1 MISNIELIFPEIFL
15 SLSIMFLLILGVFK
29 KDSSKIIQNTSLV
42 VLLAT
47 TVITFNE
54 TIGVGQITLFNQ
66 SIIIDYLSSFMKI
79 ITLLAAFIVL
89 LISSNYL
96 KTFKIFKIEYPILIL
111 SSVLGMMVMISSND
125 LIVFYMGLELQSLAL
140 YVLATFD
147 RDQLKSSEAGLK
159 YFVLSALSSGLL
171 LYGCSL
177 IYGFTG
183 STNFNIIASQFNPNQ
198 YALTFGIVFILVGL
212 AFKISAVPFH
222 MWAPDVYEGSPT
234 TVTLFFTMVPKIAAL
249 TVFIRFLY
257 VPFLNLID
265 QWQMIL
271 IFLSI
276 ASMLFGAIAAIG
288 QKNLKRI
295 IAYSSI
301 SHIGYA
307 LAGLATVSN
316 DGIQSSVIYLTIYI
330 VMNLGFF
337 SCLLMLKRNNV
348 YYENIDDLSGLS
360 KNHPLLSLSLL
371 IILFSLAGI
380 PPLAG
385 FFAKFYIFKSVI
397 EQSMYFLAIVG
408 LLSTVIAAFY
418 YLRIIKIM
426 YFDKEKDKYD
436 DDHSL
441 WLKFSL
447 TISTLAILIYF
458 IFPSQLIEVVSKI
471 NII

>member
-1 MISNIELIFPEIFL
+1 MENLNLVLPEIFI
-15 SLSIMFLLILGVFK
+15 SLSIMFLLVLGVFK
-29 KDSSKIIQNTSLV
+29 NDSSKIIFNISLL
-42 VLLAT
+42 VLLIASI
-47 TVITFNE
+47 ITLNE
-54 TIGVGQITLFNQ
+54 TFSIDRVTLFNN
-66 SIIIDYLSSFMKI
+66 SVVIDHMSSLMKI
-79 ITLLAAFIVL
+79 ITLIGAFLVL
-89 LISSNYL
+89 VISSAYL
-96 KTFKIFKIEYPILIL
+96 KSFKIFKIEYPVLIL

-125 LIVFYMGLELQSLAL
+125 LMVFYMGLELQSLAL
-140 YVLATFD
+140 YVLATFN

-177 IYGFTG
+177 IYGFSG
-183 STNFNIIASQFNPNQ
+183 STNFNVISSQLNSNE
-198 YALTFGIVFILVGL
+198 YVLTFGIVFILVGL

-234 TVTLFFTMVPKIAAL
+234 SVTLFFTMVPKIAAL

-265 QWQMIL
+265 QWQMII

-288 QKNLKRI
+288 QTNIKRLV
-295 IAYSSI
+295 AYSSI
-301 SHIGYA
+301 GHIGYT
-307 LAGLATVSN
+307 LAGLATGSN
-316 DGIQSSVIYLTIYI
+316 DGIQSSIIYI
-330 VMNLGFF
+330 SIYVIMNLALF
-337 SCLLMLKRNNV
+337 SCLLMLKRNDQ
-348 YYENIDDLSGLS
+348 YYEDIDDLSGLS

-371 IILFSLAGI
+371 VILFSLAGI

-385 FFAKFYIFKSVI
+385 FFAKFYIFKAVI

-418 YLRIIKIM
+418 YLRIIKII
-426 YFDKEKDKYD
+426 YFDKEREKYD
-436 DDHSL
+436 EDHSL

-447 TISTLAILIYF
+447 TFSTILILLYF
-458 IFPSQLIEVVSKI
+458 IFPSQLIDVVSRI

>member
-1 MISNIELIFPEIFL
+1 MENLEFVFPEIFV

-29 KDSSKIIQNTSLV
+29 KKGSKLILNLSLIILLV
-42 VLLAT
+42 TAVL
-47 TVITFNE
+47 TFNE
-54 TIGVGQITLFNQ
+54 TIGINEITLFNG

-79 ITLLAAFIVL
+79 ITLVAAFFVL
-89 LISSNYL
+89 VISSNYL
-96 KTFKIFKIEYPILIL
+96 KSIKIFKIEYPILIL
-111 SSVLGMMVMISSND
+111 SSVLGMMIMISSND

-140 YVLATFD
+140 YVLATFN
-147 RDQLKSSEAGLK
+147 RDQIKSSEAGLK

-183 STNFNIIASQFNPNQ
+183 STNFNVIANQ
-198 YALTFGIVFILVGL
+198 LNSNEYALTFGIVFILVGL

-234 TVTLFFTMVPKIAAL
+234 SVTLFFTMVPKIAAL

-271 IFLSI
+271 VFLSI
-276 ASMLFGAIAAIG
+276 ASMVFGAVAAIG
-288 QKNLKRI
+288 QKNLKRL

-301 SHIGYA
+301 GHIGYA
-307 LAGLATVSN
+307 LAGLTTGSN
-316 DGIQSSVIYLTIYI
+316 EGIQSSVIYITIYI
-330 VMNLGFF
+330 LMNLGLF
-337 SCLLMLKRNNV
+337 SCLLMMKRNNV
-348 YYENIDDLSGLS
+348 YYEQIDDLSGLS

-371 IILFSLAGI
+371 VILFSLAGI

-385 FFAKFYIFKSVI
+385 FFAKFYIFKSVL
-397 EQSMYFLAIVG
+397 EQSMFFLAIVG
-408 LLSTVIAAFY
+408 LLSTVVAAFY

-426 YFDKEKDKYD
+426 YFDKEKEKYD
-436 DDHSL
+436 TDHSL

-447 TISTLAILIYF
+447 TFSTLLILIYF
-458 IFPSQLIEVVSKI
+458 IFPSQLIEVVSRI
-471 NII
+471 NIIQ

>member
-1 MISNIELIFPEIFL
+1 MNIEIIFPEIFL
-15 SLSIMFLLILGVFK
+15 SLSIMFLLIIGVFK
-29 KDSSKIIQNTSLV
+29 KNSAKLIQNISLI
-42 VLLAT
+42 VLLITAM
-47 TVITFNE
+47 ITFNE
-54 TIGVGQITLFNQ
+54 TIGISEIRLFNN
-66 SIIIDYLSSFMKI
+66 SIVIDYLSSFMKI
-79 ITLLAAFIVL
+79 VSLLATFLVL
-89 LISSNYL
+89 VISSNYL
-96 KTFKIFKIEYPILIL
+96 KSFKIFKIEYPILIL
-111 SSVLGMMVMISSND
+111 SSVLGMMIMISSND

-140 YVLATFD
+140 YVLATFN

-183 STNFNIIASQFNPNQ
+183 STNFDLIAERLNSAD

-234 TVTLFFTMVPKIAAL
+234 SVTLFFTMVPKIAAL

-276 ASMLFGAIAAIG
+276 ASMIFGAIAAIG
-288 QKNLKRI
+288 QSNLKRLV
-295 IAYSSI
+295 AYSSI
-301 SHIGYA
+301 GHVGYT
-307 LAGLATVSN
+307 LAGLATGSN
-316 DGIQSSVIYLTIYI
+316 DGIQSSIIYITIY
-330 VMNLGFF
+330 VLMNLGLF
-337 SCLLMLKRNNV
+337 SCLLMLRRNNE
-348 YYENIDDLSGLS
+348 YHEKIEDLSGLS

-371 IILFSLAGI
+371 VILFSLAGI

-385 FFAKFYIFKSVI
+385 FFAKFYIFKSVL

-408 LLSTVIAAFY
+408 LLSTVVAAFY

-426 YFDKEKDKYD
+426 YFDEEKEKYD
-436 DDHSL
+436 TDHSF

-447 TISTLAILIYF
+447 TFSTLLILGYF
-458 IFPSQLIEVVSKI
+458 IFPSQLIEVISRI
-471 NII
+471 MII

>member
-1 MISNIELIFPEIFL
+1 MENLNLVLPEIFI
-15 SLSIMFLLILGVFK
+15 SLSIMFLLVLGVFK
-29 KDSSKIIQNTSLV
+29 NDSSKITFNISLL
-42 VLLAT
+42 VLLIASI
-47 TVITFNE
+47 ITLNE
-54 TIGVGQITLFNQ
+54 TFSIDRVTLFNN
-66 SIIIDYLSSFMKI
+66 SVVIDHMSSLMKI
-79 ITLLAAFIVL
+79 ITLIGAFLVL
-89 LISSNYL
+89 VISSAYL
-96 KTFKIFKIEYPILIL
+96 KSFKIYKIEYPVLIL

-125 LIVFYMGLELQSLAL
+125 LMVFYMGLELQSLAL
-140 YVLATFD
+140 YVLATFN

-177 IYGFTG
+177 IYGFSG
-183 STNFNIIASQFNPNQ
+183 STNFNVISSQLNSNE
-198 YALTFGIVFILVGL
+198 YVLTFGIVFILVGL

-234 TVTLFFTMVPKIAAL
+234 SVTLFFTMVPKIAAL

-265 QWQMIL
+265 QWQMII

-288 QKNLKRI
+288 QTNIKRLV
-295 IAYSSI
+295 AYSSI
-301 SHIGYA
+301 GHIGYT
-307 LAGLATVSN
+307 LAGLATGSN
-316 DGIQSSVIYLTIYI
+316 EGIQSSIIYI
-330 VMNLGFF
+330 SIYVIMNLALF
-337 SCLLMLKRNNV
+337 SCLLMLKRNDQ
-348 YYENIDDLSGLS
+348 YYEDIDDLSGLS

-371 IILFSLAGI
+371 VILFSLAGI

-385 FFAKFYIFKSVI
+385 FFAKFYIFKAVI

-408 LLSTVIAAFY
+408 LLSTVVAAFY
-418 YLRIIKIM
+418 YLRIIKII
-426 YFDKEKDKYD
+426 YFDKEKEKYD
-436 DDHSL
+436 EDHSL

-447 TISTLAILIYF
+447 TFSTILILLYF
-458 IFPSQLIEVVSKI
+458 IFPSQLIEVVSRI

>member
-1 MISNIELIFPEIFL
+1 MTNLALVFPEIFL

-29 KDSSKIIQNTSLV
+29 KNSSKLVQNISLIILLVTS
-42 VLLAT
+42 
-47 TVITFNE
+47 VIILNE
-54 TIGVGQITLFNQ
+54 TLGIQETLLFN
-66 SIIIDYLSSFMKI
+66 SSVIIDYLSSFMKI
-79 ITLLAAFIVL
+79 VTLLAAFLVL
-89 LISSNYL
+89 VISSNYL
-96 KTFKIFKIEYPILIL
+96 KTLKIFKIEYPILIL
-111 SSVLGMMVMISSND
+111 SSVLGMMIMISSND

-140 YVLATFD
+140 YVLATFN

-183 STNFNIIASQFNPNQ
+183 STNFNIIANQ
-198 YALTFGIVFILVGL
+198 LNSNEYAITFGIVFILVGL

-234 TVTLFFTMVPKIAAL
+234 SVTLFFTMVPKIAAL

-265 QWQMIL
+265 QWQIIL

-288 QKNLKRI
+288 QTNLKRL

-301 SHIGYA
+301 GHVGYT
-307 LAGLATVSN
+307 LAGVATGSN
-316 DGIQSSVIYLTIYI
+316 DGIQSSVIYITIYI
-330 VMNLGFF
+330 LMNLGLF
-337 SCLLMLKRNNV
+337 SCLLMMKRNNK
-348 YYENIDDLSGLS
+348 YFEDIEDLSGLS
-360 KNHPLLSLSLL
+360 KNHPLMSLSLL
-371 IILFSLAGI
+371 VILFSLAGI

-385 FFAKFYIFKSVI
+385 FFAKFYIFKSVL

-408 LLSTVIAAFY
+408 LLSTVVAAFY

-426 YFDKEKDKYD
+426 YFDKEKEKYD
-436 DDHSL
+436 TDHSL

-447 TISTLAILIYF
+447 MFSTLLILIYF
-458 IFPSQLIEVVSKI
+458 IFPSELIEVVSRI

>member
-1 MISNIELIFPEIFL
+1 MDNLNLVLPEIFI
-15 SLSIMFLLILGVFK
+15 SLSVMFLLILGVFK
-29 KDSSKIIQNTSLV
+29 KNSSQL
-42 VLLAT
+42 
-47 TVITFNE
+47 TFNLTLVTILVAIIFTVNE
-54 TIGVGQITLFNQ
+54 TFSVNRITLFNE
-66 SIIIDYLSSFMKI
+66 SIVIDRMASLMKI
-79 ITLLAAFIVL
+79 ITLIGAFLVL
-89 LISSNYL
+89 GISSSYL
-96 KTFKIFKIEYPILIL
+96 KSFKIFKIEYPILIL
-111 SSVLGMMVMISSND
+111 SSVIGMMIMISSND
-125 LIVFYMGLELQSLAL
+125 LMVFYMGLELQSLAL
-140 YVLATFD
+140 YVLATFN

-177 IYGFTG
+177 IYGFSG
-183 STNFNIIASQFNPNQ
+183 STNFDIIANQ
-198 YALTFGIVFILVGL
+198 LTSNEYALTFGIVFILVGL

-257 VPFLNLID
+257 VPFLNLVD
-265 QWQMIL
+265 QWQIII

-288 QKNLKRI
+288 QTNLKRL

-301 SHIGYA
+301 GHIGYI
-307 LAGLATVSN
+307 LAGLAAVSN
-316 DGIQSSVIYLTIYI
+316 DGIQSSIVYIIIYLI
-330 VMNLGFF
+330 MNLGLFC
-337 SCLLMLKRNNV
+337 CLLMMKRNNE
-348 YYENIDDLSGLS
+348 YYEDISDLSGLS
-360 KNHPLLSLSLL
+360 KNHPLLSLSFL

-408 LLSTVIAAFY
+408 LLSTVVAAFY
-418 YLRIIKIM
+418 YLRIIKII
-426 YFDKEKDKYD
+426 YFDPEKEKYDK
-436 DDHSL
+436 DHSP
-441 WLKFSL
+441 WLKYLL
-447 TISTLAILIYF
+447 TLSTILTLLYF
-458 IFPSQLIEVVSKI
+458 FFPSQLVETVSRI

>member
-1 MISNIELIFPEIFL
+1 MLNLEFIFPEIFL

-29 KDSSKIIQNTSLV
+29 KDSSKLIQNISSI
-42 VLLAT
+42 VLLITA
-47 TVITFNE
+47 VITFNE
-54 TIGVGQITLFNQ
+54 TIAIEEILLFNE

-79 ITLLAAFIVL
+79 ITLLGAFLVL
-89 LISSNYL
+89 IISSNYL
-96 KTFKIFKIEYPILIL
+96 RSFKILKIEYPILIL
-111 SSVLGMMVMISSND
+111 SSVLGMMIMISSND

-140 YVLATFD
+140 YVLATFN
-147 RDQLKSSEAGLK
+147 RDLLKSSEAGLK

-183 STNFNIIASQFNPNQ
+183 STNFNIIASQLNSNE

-234 TVTLFFTMVPKIAAL
+234 SVTLFFTIVPKIAAL

-265 QWQMIL
+265 QWQI
-271 IFLSI
+271 IIVFLSI

-288 QKNLKRI
+288 QTNLKRLV
-295 IAYSSI
+295 AYSSI
-301 SHIGYA
+301 SHVGYA
-307 LAGLATVSN
+307 LAGLATGSN
-316 DGIQSSVIYLTIYI
+316 QGIQSSVIYITIYI
-330 VMNLGFF
+330 VMNLGLF
-337 SCLLMLKRNNV
+337 SCLLMMKRNNE
-348 YYENIDDLSGLS
+348 YYEDIEDLSGLS

-371 IILFSLAGI
+371 VILFSLAGI

-408 LLSTVIAAFY
+408 LLSTVVAAFY
-418 YLRIIKIM
+418 YLRIIKTM
-426 YFDKEKDKYD
+426 YFDKEKEKFDT
-436 DDHSL
+436 DHNI

-447 TISTLAILIYF
+447 TASTLLILIYF
-458 IFPSQLIEVVSKI
+458 IFPSQLIEAVSRI

>member
-1 MISNIELIFPEIFL
+1 MINLELVFPEIFL

-29 KDSSKIIQNTSLV
+29 KNSSKLIQNTSLII
-42 VLLAT
+42 LLITA
-47 TVITFNE
+47 VITFNE
-54 TIGVGQITLFNQ
+54 TLGIEQTFLFNG

-79 ITLLAAFIVL
+79 ITLLAAFSVL
-89 LISSNYL
+89 VISSNYL

-111 SSVLGMMVMISSND
+111 SSVLGMMVMISAND

-140 YVLATFD
+140 YVLATFN

-183 STNFNIIASQFNPNQ
+183 STNFNLIADQLNTDQ

-234 TVTLFFTMVPKIAAL
+234 SVTLFFTMVPKVAAL

-288 QKNLKRI
+288 QTNLKRL

-307 LAGLATVSN
+307 LAGLATGSN
-316 DGIQSSVIYLTIYI
+316 DGIQSSVIYITIYI
-330 VMNLGFF
+330 FMNLGLF
-337 SCLLMLKRNNV
+337 SCLLMMKRNNK
-348 YYENIDDLSGLS
+348 YFEDIQDLSGLS
-360 KNHPLLSLSLL
+360 KNHPLLSLSFL

-385 FFAKFYIFKSVI
+385 FFA
-397 EQSMYFLAIVG
+397 
-408 LLSTVIAAFY
+408 
-418 YLRIIKIM
+418 
-426 YFDKEKDKYD
+426 
-436 DDHSL
+436 
-441 WLKFSL
+441 
-447 TISTLAILIYF
+447 
-458 IFPSQLIEVVSKI
+458 
-471 NII
+471 